1 MKQIV
6 VCRTAIFLTLPR
18 GWPAGR
24 IHQSST
30 CWTIWPDSHWGIKWH
45 FVPRPCFY
53 NPDITWP
60 FPLLFPM
67 SHLTDLTT
75 LINIVPN
82 FWAFVSSLGL
92 LVRDHDPIL
101 LITPWIL
108 LPNFLIILK
117 GLFLGYHF
125 TLSNRCL
132 MFQDIFSVFL
142 WLLGFSFWFFT
153 CFALTTS

>member
-1 MKQIV
+1 
-6 VCRTAIFLTLPR
+6 
-18 GWPAGR
+18 
-24 IHQSST
+24 
-30 CWTIWPDSHWGIKWH
+30 
-45 FVPRPCFY
+45 
-53 NPDITWP
+53 
-60 FPLLFPM
+60 M

-142 WLLGFSFWFFT
+142 
-153 CFALTTS
+153 